1 MKHRKLYVA
10 PFLFTLTVEYPADGP
25 NSEFEKLL
33 EEIVG
38 VRGRR
43 EGSGYSFVDG
53 MRDIEFGFKSRAV
66 AVAAAKRVKK
76 LSSRVR
82 KLEVSVSGRIWP

>member
-1 MKHRKLYVA
+1 MKHRKRYVA
-10 PFLFTLTVEYPADGP
+10 PFLFTLTVKYPDDGP
-25 NSEFEKLL
+25 NYEFERLL
-33 EEIVG
+33 EEVIG